1 MTLDEYTAIVI
12 HTIIALNKGR
22 VLTDIGHLPVDAPN
36 TPAAL
41 WKWLVDRGKSTL
53 LDVDAD
59 ELYRRALP
67 RASGKITR
75 KGIVWNGL
83 RYLPERGAELTM
95 GAKVEYAYDAQDTS
109 HIYVVGKDKRLIP
122 CSLAPSS
129 SRYDGY
135 DMADVAV
142 MRREEAEKEKAA
154 RQTELEAR
162 VAMRS
167 EIERIIR
174 LAEEQSPGSKDIS
187 EIQRHR
193 TNERRRLT

>member
-1 MTLDEYTAIVI
+1 MV
-12 HTIIALNKGR
+12 GR
-22 VLTDIGHLPVDAPN
+22 
-36 TPAAL
+36 
-41 WKWLVDRGKSTL
+41 
-53 LDVDAD
+53 
-59 ELYRRALP
+59 
-67 RASGKITR
+67 
-75 KGIVWNGL
+75 
-83 RYLPERGAELTM
+83 
-95 GAKVEYAYDAQDTS
+95 
-109 HIYVVGKDKRLIP
+109 DKHLIP
-122 CSLAPSS
+122 CTLAPSS

>member
-1 MTLDEYTAIVI
+1 
-12 HTIIALNKGR
+12 
-22 VLTDIGHLPVDAPN
+22 
-36 TPAAL
+36 
-41 WKWLVDRGKSTL
+41 
-53 LDVDAD
+53 
-59 ELYRRALP
+59 
-67 RASGKITR
+67 
-75 KGIVWNGL
+75 
-83 RYLPERGAELTM
+83 M

-174 LAEEQSPGSKDIS
+174 QAEEQSPGSRDIS

>member
-1 MTLDEYTAIVI
+1 M
-12 HTIIALNKGR
+12 
-22 VLTDIGHLPVDAPN
+22 DA
-36 TPAAL
+36 
-41 WKWLVDRGKSTL
+41 G
-53 LDVDAD
+53 

-67 RASGKITR
+67 RASGKLTR

-95 GAKVEYAYDAQDTS
+95 GEKIEYAYDAQDTS

-122 CSLAPSS
+122 CTLAPSS
-129 SRYDGY
+129 ARYDGY

-142 MRREEAEKEKAA
+142 MRREELEREKAA

-174 LAEEQSPGSKDIS
+174 LAEEQSPGSRDIS

-193 TNERRRLT
+193 AHERRRLT